1 MCVPGVFLIEEVINL
16 KVGGATRQV
25 NKSIFAWTEN
35 WSEFA
40 NPLFSVIFFRG
51 KGAVTGMLK
60 TGEKSLYVFDR
71 DGQHYQVAP
80 PCVLDFYIHESRQRS
95 GFGKQL
101 FEHMLRVSTPFTTLV
116 VY

>member
-1 MCVPGVFLIEEVINL
+1 MCTRGFVIEEVINL
-16 KVGGATRQV
+16 KVGGAIRKMC
-25 NKSIFAWTEN
+25 KSVFAWTEN
-35 WSEFA
+35 K
-40 NPLFSVIFFRG
+40 FFRG

-71 DGQHYQVAP
+71 DGQHYQVSP

-101 FEHMLRVSTPFTTLV
+101 FEHMLRVSTPLPR
-116 VY
+116 